1 MLSTSPR
8 LDHLLKR
15 IPVTAIPPIHSI
27 AARMTKYRSFT
38 IPAKRSRYGTGS
50 RPTSKRTAAIPRFL
64 TRIRASLPGTT
75 DGKHTRIRQRNLL
88 QDNILC
94 GDGLLASTIEI
105 YMPIVESSRANSRI
119 KKVRNRQLSHKIL
132 KLNWLHVKFFFLLA
146 RLLNMASFSQKKIPQ
161 FDRFTE
167 PPT

>member
-27 AARMTKYRSFT
+27 AARMTKCRSFT
-38 IPAKRSRYGTGS
+38 IPAKRTGMERVPAQHQNEP
-50 RPTSKRTAAIPRFL
+50 RPSPGSLLESGRLCQGLPMENTHGSDNVTYSKTTSYVETVCL
-64 TRIRASLPGTT
+64 T
-75 DGKHTRIRQRNLL
+75 
-88 QDNILC
+88 
-94 GDGLLASTIEI
+94 STIEI
-105 YMPIVESSRANSRI
+105 YMPIVESSRANLRK

-132 KLNWLHVKFFFLLA
+132 KLNWLHVEIFFLWA
-146 RLLNMASFSQKKIPQ
+146 RLVSVASFSQKEIPQ